1 MLNGSPLVNS
11 GHRSI
16 HRGYLAPFDGVTE
29 QLRAKMEVAAKPKE
43 EVEEEDT
50 EGVDLYKVSGR

>member
-1 MLNGSPLVNS
+1 MVPHGSIRVTLQN
-11 GHRSI
+11 
-16 HRGYLAPFDGVTE
+16 HRGYLAPFDVVTE